1 MKSAPCS
8 KESSSLSLSCT
19 KISVGILTRLTS
31 SACLN
36 QVSKNIYASFFLP
49 FLSSLLNPG
58 TVGKATRDKSM
69 SNTVQGKYLH
79 SVQIQISQGL
89 GKGSWT
95 GSFSLIALPVL
106 LHACGTRLSGS
117 TAGKHLAPLCSV
129 PAWSLWFLLCHP
141 SHSKVSLSDCT
152 LQYVVFNVKFEVQ
165 GFSSPY
171 MRSGCLKA
179 GVDLWLL
186 IQGPN
191 SAHSHRWTTEDKV
204 QTSGFVCRY
213 VESLWHIS

>member
-1 MKSAPCS
+1 M
-8 KESSSLSLSCT
+8 
-19 KISVGILTRLTS
+19 
-31 SACLN
+31 
-36 QVSKNIYASFFLP
+36 SKNIYASFFLP

-58 TVGKATRDKSM
+58 TVGKATHDKSM

-117 TAGKHLAPLCSV
+117 AAGKHLAPLCSV

-171 MRSGCLKA
+171 TRSGCLKA

-191 SAHSHRWTTEDKV
+191 SAHSHRWTTEAKV

-213 VESLWHIS
+213 VESLWHISYLTDGKPVNTSAGLLQQC